1 MTMAKAT
8 EAFKGK
14 SVEELQGAVA
24 DLKKE
29 LFNLR
34 FQKASGEL
42 TNHLFRHDDRNVL
55 LAVVNAKGKAN
66 ELRQNGAAAR
76 PDSNH
81 RVAVA
86 LVGLLGFLEQIPVDE
101 RTFPN

>member
-1 MTMAKAT
+1 MASKK

-14 SVEELQGAVA
+14 SAEELQGAVA

-42 TNHLFRHDDRNVL
+42 TNTSRFREAKREIARIL
-55 LAVVNAKGKAN
+55 TQLRTLKNAA
-66 ELRQNGAAAR
+66 
-76 PDSNH
+76 
-81 RVAVA
+81 
-86 LVGLLGFLEQIPVDE
+86 
-101 RTFPN
+101 

>member
-1 MTMAKAT
+1 MAKQK
-8 EAFKGK
+8 EALKGK

-42 TNHLFRHDDRNVL
+42 TNTSRFREAKREIARIL
-55 LAVVNAKGKAN
+55 TQLAQTKNAA
-66 ELRQNGAAAR
+66 
-76 PDSNH
+76 
-81 RVAVA
+81 
-86 LVGLLGFLEQIPVDE
+86 
-101 RTFPN
+101 